1 MALLVWLPRGHDPCL
16 ALGCAFGGWVVI
28 WGVLLCPV
36 CSAVLILSP
45 P

>member
-1 MALLVWLPRGHDPCL
+1 MALVVWLPRGHDPCL
-16 ALGCAFGGWVVI
+16 ALGHWWISI